1 MIAVPVRERMGSG
14 GPRGLQIP
22 RSGASSVRGRFDSY
36 AFPPLFALLCAAVVA
51 VLVGASPAHA
61 QKPGSYRDVPVT
73 PDTVTTAPVEA
84 APESIALAPV
94 DTTALRRLRVKHW
107 SDQPRL
113 VMLRSLVVPGWGQLH
128 NRAWVKAVLVA
139 GGETALG
146 LATLADWKESNRL
159 FDRYEEVLATT
170 GESSAAT
177 AVARAE
183 YNARIDRLTQRE
195 WLLGVMVVYAMVDA
209 YVDANFRGF
218 DIEFKQDPA
227 LPEGFP
233 RSTTARISY
242 RWAF

>member
-1 MIAVPVRERMGSG
+1 MRTMRERMGSG

-36 AFPPLFALLCAAVVA
+36 AFPPLLALALAVVVGA
-51 VLVGASPAHA
+51 LVGASPALA
-61 QKPGSYRDVPVT
+61 QKPGSYRDVPAT
-73 PDTVTTAPVEA
+73 PDTVAAPAVEA
-84 APESIALAPV
+84 APESLALAPL
-94 DTTALRRLRVKHW
+94 DTTAMRRARVRHW

-146 LATLADWKESNRL
+146 LATLSDWKESNRL
-159 FDRYEEVLATT
+159 YDRSQEVLASS
-170 GESSAAT
+170 GEGSLAYAT
-177 AVARAE
+177 AVAE
-183 YNARIDRLTQRE
+183 YNARLDRLTQRE